1 MREWVLADPW
11 IQSGSSRDP
20 VGQHFSFLGT
30 IFGQSGS
37 SRDRVGHDRKQPNS
51 LKTAFVHGFVMFLGD
66 FSCFPTGPD
75 VVPKTRKLVP
85 DWIPTG
91 QKVVPKNAKLVPD
104 YVPTGS
110 RLVFVEKHIFPP
122 KKMSTYF

>member
-1 MREWVLADPW
+1 MVL
-11 IQSGSSRDP
+11 
-20 VGQHFSFLGT
+20 
-30 IFGQSGS
+30 
-37 SRDRVGHDRKQPNS
+37 
-51 LKTAFVHGFVMFLGD
+51 
-66 FSCFPTGPD
+66 SCFW
-75 VVPKTRKLVP
+75 VILAASRQVQTRKLVP

-104 YVPTGS
+104 YVPAGS